1 MLWVTV
7 HNHCRV
13 PPFGYLRVTGCL
25 HLSVAYRSLPRP
37 SSADI
42 AKASTVR
49 PYYLYLFCVI
59 ICAYRRRLTLD
70 FALRTKVRGS
80 FISLRLLD
88 MHQMLTKIS
97 WLNTWEII
105 LTCIRYIVVFCSRTF
120 SCTSP
125 LSQRIIS
132 YVLGSTYLEIL
143 RDDLT
148 NIYNYLLCSFQRTN
162 NSISQTRCQI
172 LNGGDEE
179 IRTPDPLLARQ
190 VLSQLSYA
198 PVMGSLKSR

>member
-1 MLWVTV
+1 MPSSYSKVWVTV

-13 PPFGYLRVTGCL
+13 PPFGNLRVKGCL

-70 FALRTKVRGS
+70 FALRTIVRGD

-148 NIYNYLLCSFQRTN
+148 NIY
-162 NSISQTRCQI
+162 
-172 LNGGDEE
+172 
-179 IRTPDPLLARQ
+179 
-190 VLSQLSYA
+190 
-198 PVMGSLKSR
+198 

>member
-1 MLWVTV
+1 M

-13 PPFGYLRVTGCL
+13 PPFGNLRVTGCL

-70 FALRTKVRGS
+70 FALRTIVRGG

-88 MHQMLTKIS
+88 IHQMLTKIS

-120 SCTSP
+120 FM
-125 LSQRIIS
+125 
-132 YVLGSTYLEIL
+132 YVTIKSENYFLCARVNLLRNSKRWPYKYIL
-143 RDDLT
+143 
-148 NIYNYLLCSFQRTN
+148 ILLCSFQRTN
-162 NSISQTRCQI
+162 NSYISRLSSLHSLHLSCVITITR
-172 LNGGDEE
+172 
-179 IRTPDPLLARQ
+179 RRR
-190 VLSQLSYA
+190 SSHA
-198 PVMGSLKSR
+198 PR

>member
-25 HLSVAYRSLPRP
+25 HLSVAFRSLPRP

-70 FALRTKVRGS
+70 FALRTIVRGG

-162 NSISQTRCQI
+162 NSYISRLSSLHSLHLSCVITITR
-172 LNGGDEE
+172 
-179 IRTPDPLLARQ
+179 RRR
-190 VLSQLSYA
+190 SSHA
-198 PVMGSLKSR
+198 PR

>member
-13 PPFGYLRVTGCL
+13 PPFGNLRVKDCL

-70 FALRTKVRGS
+70 FALRTTVRGS

-97 WLNTWEII
+97 
-105 LTCIRYIVVFCSRTF
+105 
-120 SCTSP
+120 
-125 LSQRIIS
+125 
-132 YVLGSTYLEIL
+132 
-143 RDDLT
+143 
-148 NIYNYLLCSFQRTN
+148 
-162 NSISQTRCQI
+162 
-172 LNGGDEE
+172 
-179 IRTPDPLLARQ
+179 
-190 VLSQLSYA
+190 
-198 PVMGSLKSR
+198 

>member
-120 SCTSP
+120 FMYVTIKSENYFLCARVNLLRNSKRWPYKYIIINTSMQFSKNKSADKFRVTRRCTC
-125 LSQRIIS
+125 LAHLA
-132 YVLGSTYLEIL
+132 Y
-143 RDDLT
+143 
-148 NIYNYLLCSFQRTN
+148 FQYA
-162 NSISQTRCQI
+162 SISQ
-172 LNGGDEE
+172 
-179 IRTPDPLLARQ
+179 
-190 VLSQLSYA
+190 SY
-198 PVMGSLKSR
+198 VRLD

>member
-1 MLWVTV
+1 M

-13 PPFGYLRVTGCL
+13 PPFGNLRVTGCL

-70 FALRTKVRGS
+70 FALRTTVRGS

-120 SCTSP
+120 YMYVTIKSENYFLCAWVNLLRNSKRWP
-125 LSQRIIS
+125 YKYIIIIF
-132 YVLGSTYLEIL
+132 YAVFKE
-143 RDDLT
+143 
-148 NIYNYLLCSFQRTN
+148 
-162 NSISQTRCQI
+162 QI
-172 LNGGDEE
+172 C
-179 IRTPDPLLARQ
+179 R
-190 VLSQLSYA
+190 
-198 PVMGSLKSR
+198 